1 MRKFA
6 RTSAGMLAFCWLL
19 LVTPSTLITSALAQS
34 LLETR
39 AEQAILI
46 DVTTG
51 ATLLEKNAD
60 QLMPT
65 SSMSK
70 VMTMYAVFIR
80 IKNGELSLDDRLPV
94 SEKAWRMGGS
104 KMFVEY
110 GNDIRVEDLIQG
122 VIVQSGNDATIV
134 LAEGLAGSETA
145 FADELNRLASDL
157 GMENSQFRNASGWPA
172 QGHYSTARDLAKLA
186 VAIINEF
193 PEFYHYYSQT
203 EFTYHDIR
211 QTNRN
216 PLLYRNVG
224 ADGLKTGHT
233 QAAGYG
239 LIGSA
244 ARDERRL
251 VLVLNGLESA
261 RARAEE
267 SVRLLEYGFREF
279 RLLTPFNAGDTVD
292 EAQTWLGAAPTVPIV
307 VRDKVQLVVP
317 RAALDRVTGRLHIVE
332 PIATPITEG
341 TTIGRLKLL
350 DEGRTLQQVPV
361 YIGANVEQQGVV
373 ARMGSTLRYLI
384 TSMLTGG

>member
-1 MRKFA
+1 MA
-6 RTSAGMLAFCWLL
+6 ALCWLL
-19 LVTPSTLITSALAQS
+19 LVTVNTLFVPALAQS
-34 LLETR
+34 PLETR
-39 AEQAILI
+39 AKQAILI

-51 ATLLEKNAD
+51 ETLLEKNAD

-70 VMTMYAVFIR
+70 VMTMYAVFTR
-80 IKNGELSLDDRLPV
+80 IKNGELGLDDRLPV

-145 FADELNRLASDL
+145 FADELNRLAADL

-172 QGHYSTARDLAKLA
+172 EGHYSTARDLAKLA
-186 VAIINEF
+186 VTIINDF
-193 PEFYHYYSQT
+193 PDFYQYYSQT

-251 VLVLNGLESA
+251 VLVLNGLESVH
-261 RARAEE
+261 ARAEE
-267 SVRLLEYGFREF
+267 AVRLLEYGFREF
-279 RLLTPFNAGDTVD
+279 RLLTPFNAGDTVG
-292 EAQTWLGAAPTVPIV
+292 EAQTWLGATPTVPIV
-307 VRDKVQLVVP
+307 VKDKVQLVVP
-317 RAALDRVTGRLHIVE
+317 RSVADRLTGRLHIIE
-332 PIATPITEG
+332 PIAAPITKG
-341 TTIGRLKLL
+341 TTIGRLELL
-350 DEGRTLQQVPV
+350 DEDRTLKQVPV
-361 YIGANVEQQGVV
+361 YIGVTVERQGVV
-373 ARMGSTLRYLI
+373 TRMGSTLHYLI
-384 TSMLTGG
+384 RSMLTGG